1 MGRKNNTPPTRN
13 LYSLFARDCG
23 YANPKINFQKRIMKL
38 LYRLGYYLA
47 GFSVGLIFLAFIF
60 SGKKTSC
67 NYGPSA
73 RVKNDLL
80 QKTIQISSDLQSRYP
95 QLKDSTLRA
104 FIEKGSIDFSK
115 SKTKLDSCRIYFIE
129 LEEETSSFLEVANF
143 KKQVKVLNL
152 QRP

>member
-1 MGRKNNTPPTRN
+1 
-13 LYSLFARDCG
+13 
-23 YANPKINFQKRIMKL
+23 MKL

-67 NYGPSA
+67 NYSPSA

-80 QKTIQISSDLQSRYP
+80 QKSIQISSDLQSRYP
-95 QLKDSTLRA
+95 KLTDSTLRTY
-104 FIEKGSIDFSK
+104 IEKGSIDFSK
-115 SKTKLDSCRIYFIE
+115 SKTKLDSCRVYFIE
-129 LEEETSSFLEVANF
+129 LEEETSSFLEVANC

>member
-1 MGRKNNTPPTRN
+1 
-13 LYSLFARDCG
+13 
-23 YANPKINFQKRIMKL
+23 MKL

-95 QLKDSTLRA
+95 QLNDSTLRTY
-104 FIEKGSIDFSK
+104 IEKGSIDFSK
-115 SKTKLDSCRIYFIE
+115 SKTKLDSCRVYFIE
-129 LEEETSSFLEVANF
+129 LEEETNSFLEVANC